1 MKIQVTMKT
10 NKHISKSLLA
20 GVTLLGAGISHAAIV
35 NQFTFNDSTVTDSVG
50 GTTATLVGGAAVT
63 GTGATGVLNLTGG
76 RLDLANGMFTGAASG
91 GTAGQVTIALWAQAT
106 TNTNWAAV
114 ASFGPG
120 PAGSNTPNP
129 STQDYVQVIA
139 QHGAGG
145 ATLRT
150 TTHAANNGTEGFV
163 DGAAALSTASM
174 QHLVTTYN
182 AGTGNVE
189 FFVDGASQG
198 TATIATGLNI
208 NTFAD
213 NANNL
218 GQSQWADPAFQG
230 QITEFTVY
238 DTALSAAEVTAAF
251 NAGPITAVP
260 EPTSTALLG
269 LGGLAL
275 ILRRRK

>member
-1 MKIQVTMKT
+1 MKQNT
-10 NKHISKSLLA
+10 HILNTILA
-20 GVTLLGAGISHAAIV
+20 GAILLGPGISQAAIV
-35 NQFTFNDSTVTDSVG
+35 NQFTFNDGTVTDSVG
-50 GTTATLVGGAAVT
+50 GTTATLVGGSAVT
-63 GTGATGVLNLTGG
+63 GTGATGVLSLTGG
-76 RLDLANGMFTGAASG
+76 RLDLANGMFTSAASG
-91 GTAGQVTIALWAQAT
+91 GTAGEVTIALWAQAT
-106 TNTNWAAV
+106 TNANWAAV

-129 STQDYVQVIA
+129 STQDYIQVIA

-145 ATLRT
+145 ATLRS

-163 DGAAALSTASM
+163 DGAAALSTSSL

-189 FFVDGASQG
+189 FFVDGASAG

-213 NANNL
+213 TANNL
-218 GQSQWADPAFQG
+218 GQSQWGDPAFQG
-230 QITEFTVY
+230 QISEFTVY
-238 DTALSAAEVTAAF
+238 DTALSSAEVTTAF
-251 NAGPITAVP
+251 NAGAITAVP
-260 EPTSTALLG
+260 EPGSTALLG